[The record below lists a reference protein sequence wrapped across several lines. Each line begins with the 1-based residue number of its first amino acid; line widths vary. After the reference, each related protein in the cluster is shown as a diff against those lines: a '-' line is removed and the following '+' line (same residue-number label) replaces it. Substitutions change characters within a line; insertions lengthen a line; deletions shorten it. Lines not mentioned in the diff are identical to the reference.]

1 MIDQILELAFLTY
14 LRISIDYTFFTNLIF
29 NKKLIIT
36 LYYSMALR
44 QPPILINPINRA
56 KPRPPKEP
64 HSALRHR
71 YNYGLM
77 YKDIWEPEL
86 FAQIYIDK
94 YNMEYAKAVDF
105 IKTIMRHFVEQIE
118 DGTRDR
124 IMEEIGID
132 GFKRYLLADNF
143 FVIDYDFLMNKF
155 KLNIGGS
162 RAKALKIIALINDVL
177 LPSYKA
183 LVCIQ
188 DVLNIMIKILLYA
201 RSRLEATIEEPV
213 RSVLDIIIDEDL
225 IEEIANEGDTRTF
238 NEVWEN
244 DESAFPIPGDV
255 TITPL
260 MVIEYYVHKLNKL
273 LAKLHYYKISIN
285 ETLITP
291 LNQGLMSLNNSLKLI
306 YNYDP
311 KWLIVV
317 ENTKK
322 TRSFT
327 LKKTNSNSTR
337 KTKRVGRSL

>member
-1 MIDQILELAFLTY
+1 
-14 LRISIDYTFFTNLIF
+14 
-29 NKKLIIT
+29 
-36 LYYSMALR
+36 MALR

-56 KPRPPKEP
+56 KPRPSRDP
-64 HSALRHR
+64 HSTLRHR

-77 YKDIWEPEL
+77 YKDIWEPDL
-86 FAQIYIDK
+86 FGQIYSAK
-94 YNMEYAKAVDF
+94 QHMEYADALDF
-105 IKTIMRHFVEQIE
+105 IKTIMREFVEQRE
-118 DGTRDR
+118 DGSRDR
-124 IMEEIGID
+124 IMESIRITA
-132 GFKRYLLADNF
+132 FKTDLLADTF
-143 FVIDYDFLMNKF
+143 FVIDYHFLMNKF
-155 KLNIGGS
+155 KLNRDGDLP
-162 RAKALKIIALINDVL
+162 RKASKIHALINDVL

-183 LVCIQ
+183 VICIQ
-188 DVLNIMIKILLYA
+188 DTLNIMIKILLYA

-225 IEEIANEGDTRTF
+225 IEEIANEDDTRTF

-273 LAKLHYYKISIN
+273 IAKLHYYKISIN

-291 LNQGLMSLNNSLKLI
+291 LNHGLKSLNNSLKLI

-317 ENTKK
+317 ENMKK

-327 LKKTNSNSTR
+327 LKKSKSGSA
-337 KTKRVGRSL
+337 KRGRSI

>member
-1 MIDQILELAFLTY
+1 
-14 LRISIDYTFFTNLIF
+14 
-29 NKKLIIT
+29 
-36 LYYSMALR
+36 MALR

-64 HSALRHR
+64 HSGLRHR

-77 YKDIWEPEL
+77 YKDIWEPDL
-86 FAQIYIDK
+86 FGQIYSTK
-94 YNMEYAKAVDF
+94 NHMEYTEALDF
-105 IKTIMRHFVEQIE
+105 IRTIMREFVEQRE
-118 DGTRDR
+118 TRNRDR
-124 IMEEIGID
+124 IMESIRITA
-132 GFKRYLLADNF
+132 FKTDLLADTF
-143 FVIDYDFLMNKF
+143 FVIDYNFLMNKF
-155 KLNIGGS
+155 KLNRDGDLP
-162 RAKALKIIALINDVL
+162 RKASKIHALINDVL

-183 LVCIQ
+183 LICIQ

-225 IEEIANEGDTRTF
+225 IEEIANEDDTRTF

-244 DESAFPIPGDV
+244 DESALPIPGDIA
-255 TITPL
+255 ITPL
-260 MVIEYYVHKLNKL
+260 MVLEYYVHKLNKL
-273 LAKLHYYKISIN
+273 IAKLHYYKISIN
-285 ETLITP
+285 ETLINSINP
-291 LNQGLMSLNNSLKLI
+291 GLMSLNSSLKLI

-327 LKKTNSNSTR
+327 PKKTRRNSKRSS
-337 KTKRVGRSL
+337 KRVTKSI

>member
-1 MIDQILELAFLTY
+1 
-14 LRISIDYTFFTNLIF
+14 
-29 NKKLIIT
+29 
-36 LYYSMALR
+36 MALR
-44 QPPILINPINRA
+44 QPLSLINPINRA
-56 KPRPPKEP
+56 KPRPARDP
-64 HSALRHR
+64 HSTLRHR

-77 YKDIWEPEL
+77 YKDIWEPDL
-86 FAQIYIDK
+86 FGQIYSAK
-94 YNMEYAKAVDF
+94 QHMEYADALDF
-105 IKTIMRHFVEQIE
+105 IRTIMREFVEQRE
-118 DGTRDR
+118 DGVRDR
-124 IMEEIGID
+124 IMESIRITA
-132 GFKRYLLADNF
+132 FKTDLLADTF
-143 FVIDYDFLMNKF
+143 FVIDYGFLMNKF
-155 KLNIGGS
+155 RLNRDGDLP
-162 RAKALKIIALINDVL
+162 RKAYKIHALINDVL

-183 LVCIQ
+183 VICIQ

-225 IEEIANEGDTRTF
+225 IEEIANEDDTRTF

-244 DESAFPIPGDV
+244 DESAFPVPGDV

-273 LAKLHYYKISIN
+273 VAKLHYYKISIN

-291 LNQGLMSLNNSLKLI
+291 LNQGLKSLNNSLKLI

-317 ENTKK
+317 ENMKK

-327 LKKTNSNSTR
+327 LKKSKSGSA
-337 KTKRVGRSL
+337 KRGRSI

>member
-1 MIDQILELAFLTY
+1 
-14 LRISIDYTFFTNLIF
+14 
-29 NKKLIIT
+29 
-36 LYYSMALR
+36 MALR

-56 KPRPPKEP
+56 KPRPARDP
-64 HSALRHR
+64 HSTLRHR

-77 YKDIWEPEL
+77 YKDIWEPDL
-86 FAQIYIDK
+86 FGQIYSAK
-94 YNMEYAKAVDF
+94 QHMEYTEALDF
-105 IKTIMRHFVEQIE
+105 IKTIMRHFVEQRE
-118 DGTRDR
+118 DGVRDR
-124 IMEEIGID
+124 IMESIRITA
-132 GFKRYLLADNF
+132 FKTDLLADTF
-143 FVIDYDFLMNKF
+143 FVIDYGFLMNKF

-183 LVCIQ
+183 VICIQ

-225 IEEIANEGDTRTF
+225 IEEIANEDDTRTF

-244 DESAFPIPGDV
+244 DESAFPIPGDI

-260 MVIEYYVHKLNKL
+260 MVLEYYVHKLNNL
-273 LAKLHYYKISIN
+273 LAKLHYYRISIN
-285 ETLITP
+285 ETLINSINP
-291 LNQGLMSLNNSLKLI
+291 GLMSLNSSLKLI

-317 ENTKK
+317 EDMKK
-322 TRSFT
+322 TRSLT
-327 LKKTNSNSTR
+327 KKKSKRSSQR
-337 KTKRVGRSL
+337 KTKSI

>member
-1 MIDQILELAFLTY
+1 
-14 LRISIDYTFFTNLIF
+14 
-29 NKKLIIT
+29 
-36 LYYSMALR
+36 MALR

-56 KPRPPKEP
+56 KPRPARDPN
-64 HSALRHR
+64 STLRHR

-77 YKDIWEPEL
+77 YKDIWEPDL
-86 FAQIYIDK
+86 FGQIYSAK
-94 YNMEYAKAVDF
+94 QHMEYANALAF
-105 IKTIMRHFVEQIE
+105 IRTIMREFVEKRE
-118 DGTRDR
+118 YGSRDR
-124 IMEEIGID
+124 IMESIRITA
-132 GFKRYLLADNF
+132 FKTDLLADTF
-143 FVIDYDFLMNKF
+143 FVIDYHFLMNKF
-155 KLNIGGS
+155 RLNRDGDLP
-162 RAKALKIIALINDVL
+162 RKALKIHALINDVL

-183 LVCIQ
+183 VICIQ

-201 RSRLEATIEEPV
+201 RSRLEATIEEPI

-225 IEEIANEGDTRTF
+225 IEEIANEDDTRTF

-317 ENTKK
+317 ENMKK

-327 LKKTNSNSTR
+327 LKKSKSGSA
-337 KTKRVGRSL
+337 KRGRSI